1 MTSGTTA
8 AGVHEPFDA
17 TPVRVYLTEA
27 HFSEP
32 RPPDE
37 APGSWS
43 DETEFELSISLY
55 RQSLRT
61 LTVALNLK
69 SGEHAPAGFSVSYAG
84 DWMLDEQYP
93 QDQIDSAWQSL
104 AFDVAPNVLY
114 PSIREE
120 VSRLTAHSRV
130 GMLALPVLP
139 LPLRRPADL
148 QIPAPPETQVSST

>member
-1 MTSGTTA
+1 MAPGTTA
-8 AGVHEPFDA
+8 AGVREPFDA

-43 DETEFELSISLY
+43 GETEFELSISLY

-69 SGEHAPAGFSVSYAG
+69 SGEHAPAEFSVSYAG
-84 DWMLDEQYP
+84 DWSLGEQYP
-93 QDQIDSAWQSL
+93 QDQIDDAWQAL

-130 GMLALPVLP
+130 GMLVLPVLP
-139 LPLRRPADL
+139 FPLRRPADL
-148 QIPAPPETQVSST
+148 QVPAAPGDRRSSG